1 MKTVNNIF
9 DLSQSELEHLFVS
22 FNQPR
27 FRAKQVYEWLH
38 KHRVESYDQMTN
50 IPKAT
55 REILSNKYPL
65 NKPTVVDRQVSSDGS
80 RKYILEFNDGARVE
94 TVGLPTFDKNQQ
106 IKRLSVCF
114 STQVGCAME
123 CAFCAT
129 GKEGF
134 LRNLSAWEMVDQIT
148 TVEKDFGCHAT
159 NVVAMGQ
166 GEPFLNYDELMKALR
181 VLNDPKSFNIGARHI
196 TISTCGVFSGVE
208 KLSQEPEQFTLAI
221 SLHSAIQDV
230 RNALMPKMAN
240 QPIRQLKRVLGKY
253 IEKTNRR
260 VSLEYLLIK
269 EINDQEED
277 LAALV
282 SFSKNLLCH
291 VNLLPMNSIDGI
303 EFYPSDSSVYE
314 RWMNTLTKNG
324 VETTIRKSRGSDI
337 SGACGQLKNKIR

>member
-1 MKTVNNIF
+1 MKTVNNIL

-22 FNQPR
+22 LNQPK
-27 FRAKQVYEWLH
+27 FRAKQVHEWLH
-38 KHRVESYDQMTN
+38 KHRIESYDQMTN

-55 REILSNKYPL
+55 REILGNNYPL

-80 RKYILEFNDGARVE
+80 RKYILEFGDGARVE
-94 TVGLPTFDKNQQ
+94 TVGLPTFDKDHQ

-134 LRNLSAWEMVDQIT
+134 TRNLNAWEMIDQIS
-148 TVEKDFGCHAT
+148 TVEKDFDYRVT

-181 VLNDPKSFNIGARHI
+181 VLNDANSFNIGARHI
-196 TISTCGVFSGVE
+196 TVSTCGVFSGIE

-221 SLHSAIQDV
+221 SLHSANQDI
-230 RNALMPKMAN
+230 RNALMPRMEN

-269 EINDQEED
+269 DINDQEED

-291 VNLLPMNSIDGI
+291 VNLLPMNSIEGT
-303 EFYPSDSSVYE
+303 ELHPSDPSVYDH
-314 RWMNTLTKNG
+314 WMNTLTKNG
-324 VETTIRKSRGSDI
+324 IETTVRKSRGSDI
-337 SGACGQLKNKIR
+337 SGACGQLKNKFH